1 MALIA
6 TSESQTHLLYKQ
18 RREVQLHL
26 SLVKVKSSAKRFMVL
41 PSGNSYDPNAE
52 SLYNGDSVR
61 TWSPTRAE

>member
-1 MALIA
+1 
-6 TSESQTHLLYKQ
+6 LYKQ
-18 RREVQLHL
+18 RRKAQLHL

-61 TWSPTRAE
+61 TWSSTRAE